1 MQSLKVPHTVVGKS
15 HMLLLLAFK
24 AWHWKSVSI
33 LAQNTVREYLAFR
46 VSTSVLMTA
55 DYIAR
60 YRSHCYVTSASLLS
74 ARYYVNLIHNNLYP
88 AA

>member
-1 MQSLKVPHTVVGKS
+1 MQSLEVPHTVVGKS

-46 VSTSVLMTA
+46 MSTSMLMTA

-60 YRSHCYVTSASLLS
+60 YRSHCYVTSASLRHTKAHYL
-74 ARYYVNLIHNNLYP
+74 RHTTM
-88 AA
+88 